1 MALVYIVGVFCI
13 ILGVSILLKP
23 TSHGINFASTA
34 EWETDPAQAKKKQK
48 EGGVL
53 LGIALI
59 AGGLMLIVSG
69 LI

>member
-1 MALVYIVGVFCI
+1 MALIFIVGMFCI

-23 TSHGINFASTA
+23 ASHGVTFASTE
-34 EWETDPAQAKKKQK
+34 EWETDSEQAKKKQK

-59 AGGLMLIVSG
+59 AGGSILIISE